1 MYLKTAEVAGVRLF
15 YSEAGDPSKPA
26 LILLHGFPSSSHQ
39 YHELIPLLVD
49 RFYVI
54 APDYPGMG
62 HSEVPDPAVLQPAF
76 DDVARVIDLF
86 IAQRAPGPL
95 ILYLHDIG
103 GPIGMRISTAHPER
117 LQLNGSSTRSPR
129 RSTRHSPHRAVF

>member
-54 APDYPGMG
+54 APDYSGMG
-62 HSEVPDPAVLQPAF
+62 YSQVPDPAVLQPAF

-103 GPIGMRISTAHPER
+103 GPIGMRIATAHPER
-117 LQLNGSSTRSPR
+117 LQLN
-129 RSTRHSPHRAVF
+129 